1 MREIVRPSLHFT
13 PQKGWIND
21 PNGLVFFKGQYHL
34 FYQYNPYHD
43 NWDSMHWGHAVSRDL
58 IHWEEL
64 EPALVPDMPYDNDKN
79 GGCFSG
85 SVVVHDDQLFLFYT
99 GRTEDETG
107 IFETQNLAVS
117 KDGIHFV
124 KAEEN
129 PLIKEVP
136 EKGGRDFRDPKVFFA
151 QGKWRMI
158 CGGSTG
164 RIEHPDSCGRIYL
177 FSSTDLY
184 HWTYSGIL
192 YEAEPGEGRMFECP
206 DAFCL
211 DDVWFLTTS
220 PMYEKD
226 SVTTLYLSGQMDFDK
241 CEFHKEISGTLDHGT
256 HYYAAQTYPVLHLS
270 LIHISEPTR
279 P

>member
-1 MREIVRPSLHFT
+1 M
-13 PQKGWIND
+13 
-21 PNGLVFFKGQYHL
+21 
-34 FYQYNPYHD
+34 
-43 NWDSMHWGHAVSRDL
+43 
-58 IHWEEL
+58 
-64 EPALVPDMPYDNDKN
+64 
-79 GGCFSG
+79 
-85 SVVVHDDQLFLFYT
+85 
-99 GRTEDETG
+99 
-107 IFETQNLAVS
+107 S

-164 RIEHPDSCGRIYL
+164 RIEHPDSRGRIYL

-184 HWTYSGIL
+184 HWAYSGIL

-241 CEFHKEISGTLDHGT
+241 CEFHKEISGTLDLGT
-256 HYYAAQTYPVLHLS
+256 DYPVLGFRAIL
-270 LIHISEPTR
+270 
-279 P
+279 

>member
-99 GRTEDETG
+99 GRRKPADKRSPGKGRKRFSRSQGVFCTREMEND
-107 IFETQNLAVS
+107 LWR
-117 KDGIHFV
+117 IHR
-124 KAEEN
+124 KN
-129 PLIKEVP
+129 
-136 EKGGRDFRDPKVFFA
+136 
-151 QGKWRMI
+151 
-158 CGGSTG
+158 
-164 RIEHPDSCGRIYL
+164 
-177 FSSTDLY
+177 
-184 HWTYSGIL
+184 
-192 YEAEPGEGRMFECP
+192 
-206 DAFCL
+206 
-211 DDVWFLTTS
+211 
-220 PMYEKD
+220 
-226 SVTTLYLSGQMDFDK
+226 
-241 CEFHKEISGTLDHGT
+241 
-256 HYYAAQTYPVLHLS
+256 
-270 LIHISEPTR
+270 
-279 P
+279 

>member
-21 PNGLVFFKGQYHL
+21 PNGLVFFKGQYHI

-43 NWDSMHWGHAVSRDL
+43 SWDSMHWGHAVSRDL
-58 IHWEEL
+58 IHWDEL

-85 SVVVHDDQLFLFYT
+85 SVVVQDNQLFLFYT

-117 KDGIHFV
+117 KDGRHFV
-124 KAEEN
+124 KIEEN
-129 PLIKEVP
+129 PLINEVP

-158 CGGSTG
+158 
-164 RIEHPDSCGRIYL
+164 
-177 FSSTDLY
+177 
-184 HWTYSGIL
+184 
-192 YEAEPGEGRMFECP
+192 
-206 DAFCL
+206 
-211 DDVWFLTTS
+211 
-220 PMYEKD
+220 
-226 SVTTLYLSGQMDFDK
+226 
-241 CEFHKEISGTLDHGT
+241 
-256 HYYAAQTYPVLHLS
+256 
-270 LIHISEPTR
+270 
-279 P
+279 

>member
-124 KAEEN
+124 RQK
-129 PLIKEVP
+129 K
-136 EKGGRDFRDPKVFFA
+136 
-151 QGKWRMI
+151 
-158 CGGSTG
+158 
-164 RIEHPDSCGRIYL
+164 
-177 FSSTDLY
+177 
-184 HWTYSGIL
+184 
-192 YEAEPGEGRMFECP
+192 
-206 DAFCL
+206 
-211 DDVWFLTTS
+211 
-220 PMYEKD
+220 
-226 SVTTLYLSGQMDFDK
+226 
-241 CEFHKEISGTLDHGT
+241 
-256 HYYAAQTYPVLHLS
+256 
-270 LIHISEPTR
+270 TR
-279 P
+279 

>member
-99 GRTEDETG
+99 GRTEGETG
-107 IFETQNLAVS
+107 IFETQIL
-117 KDGIHFV
+117 
-124 KAEEN
+124 
-129 PLIKEVP
+129 
-136 EKGGRDFRDPKVFFA
+136 RCR
-151 QGKWRMI
+151 RM
-158 CGGSTG
+158 G
-164 RIEHPDSCGRIYL
+164 D
-177 FSSTDLY
+177 
-184 HWTYSGIL
+184 IL
-192 YEAEPGEGRMFECP
+192 
-206 DAFCL
+206 
-211 DDVWFLTTS
+211 
-220 PMYEKD
+220 
-226 SVTTLYLSGQMDFDK
+226 
-241 CEFHKEISGTLDHGT
+241 
-256 HYYAAQTYPVLHLS
+256 
-270 LIHISEPTR
+270 
-279 P
+279 